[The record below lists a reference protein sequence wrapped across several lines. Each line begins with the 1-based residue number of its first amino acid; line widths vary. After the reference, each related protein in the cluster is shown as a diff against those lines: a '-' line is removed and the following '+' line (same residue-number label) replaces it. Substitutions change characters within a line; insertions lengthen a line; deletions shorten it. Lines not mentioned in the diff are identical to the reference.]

1 MSTAVADAQAFVD
14 DFNSSYEAKHA
25 KFEEQFWATKMALK
39 GDFNTEN
46 LSRTKKEME
55 DLLSDPEMLQKAE
68 SYRTEIPAKEH
79 PELCKVLDIIVR
91 TCKCY
96 TMPEEAKKIRE
107 ETASIE
113 GKLEMA
119 RNAMSLGYTDTEGK
133 FVEASSVG
141 LRNKLSTEADEAIR
155 KAAYEGL
162 SSIGPFVLDNGFL
175 DIIKQRNRV
184 AKKLGFIDYYD
195 YKVTN
200 AEGFG
205 KAKLFEMLD
214 GLEEG
219 TRPIMKEARE
229 EFIRR
234 FGKDAIL
241 PWNLPYK
248 MKGSIVAKMD
258 PYFPFSVAVE
268 RYVRSYAA
276 MNITYEG

>member
-1 MSTAVADAQAFVD
+1 MTTTVVEAQTFVD
-14 DFNSSYEAKHA
+14 AFNSSYEEKHA
-25 KFEEQFWATKMALK
+25 KFEEQFWGTKMALQ
-39 GDFNTEN
+39 GDFNSDN

-55 DLLSDPEMLQKAE
+55 DLLSDPEILKKAE
-68 SYRTEIPAKEH
+68 SFQGQIPSKDH
-79 PELCKVLDIIVR
+79 PELCKVLDVIVR

-119 RNAMSLGYTDTEGK
+119 RNSMKLGYTDKEGK

-162 SSIGPFVLDNGFL
+162 RSIGPFVLDNGFL
-175 DIIKQRNRV
+175 DIIKLRNRV
-184 AKKLGFIDYYD
+184 AKKLGFVDYYD

-219 TRPIMKEARE
+219 TRPIMMEARE
-229 EFIRR
+229 EFTRR
-234 FGKDAIL
+234 FGKDGLL
-241 PWNLPYK
+241 PWNMPYK

-258 PYFPFSVAVE
+258 PYFPFSMAVE